1 MSRLYSSPICLQPEE
16 VMIVQDNIFKI
27 VSVGL
32 GTHFCTVT
40 TEHHSVQIPN
50 NVLVEVIEPSI
61 ALTQIEV

>member
-1 MSRLYSSPICLQPEE
+1 
-16 VMIVQDNIFKI
+16 MIVQDNIFKI